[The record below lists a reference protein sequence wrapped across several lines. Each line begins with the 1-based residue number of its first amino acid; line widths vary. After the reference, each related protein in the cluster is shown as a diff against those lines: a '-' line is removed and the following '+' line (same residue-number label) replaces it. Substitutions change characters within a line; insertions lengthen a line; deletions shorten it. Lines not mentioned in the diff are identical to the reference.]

1 MLRSFQTV
9 LSVIGVGVLCC
20 AFFGCGSGSSTG
32 SSTPTPPTPPP
43 PPPVTTG
50 FPGVSFAGKA
60 MAGKQAIVDA
70 LVQLYAAGTT
80 GNGSAGTALLTTP
93 LFTDATGAFTVPA
106 GYACPAAA
114 SQLYVIVRAGQVG
127 TSPLNAA
134 IALATPIGAC
144 NQLPA
149 ASQFVINE
157 VTTAATAWGLAQ
169 FLSAGGNIGAS
180 ATNTQGFSNAVAT
193 VANLANLTTGT
204 SPGAAFPKNASSPA
218 PRLNSLANL
227 LNTCTA
233 ASSAVLPALQCIPFF
248 MATTPA
254 NGSTPLNT
262 LDAALNIVRN
272 PGSNVAALYAQATA
286 SSAFMPALTAAPADW
301 TLFVRFSGGGMASPS
316 SLGVDSTGNIWVA
329 SYGSNAAGGAP
340 IGAVSEFTPTGS
352 PVFPNGITGDG
363 LSECYGL
370 AVDAQ
375 NNVWVTNEESPSTV
389 NGGLGSVSV
398 FNSSGQ
404 PISGTTGYVAGGL
417 DYPVAVAIDTNADAW
432 VVDFG
437 NSHVSLLSSAGAP
450 LSGATGYTTDSFA
463 FPLAVAVDGNHNAW
477 IGDENDTD
485 ITRVSSDGTQFL
497 KVSCCDGPDG
507 LAIDQLGNVW
517 IANLFGDSISEV
529 SGTGA
534 VLSSGYSDN
543 KASIDHPQGIAVD
556 GSGNVWI
563 SNFRGPSIT
572 ELAGAAASSPGQILS
587 PTAGYA
593 PDAKL
598 LEAYDI
604 VIDASGDLWV
614 TSFGDN
620 TITEFVGLAAPVKT
634 PRIGLPQAP

>member
-1 MLRSFQTV
+1 MLRSFHAV
-9 LSVIGVGVLCC
+9 LTVIGAGALCC
-20 AFFGCGSGSSTG
+20 AFSGCGSGSSTG
-32 SSTPTPPTPPP
+32 SPTPPP
-43 PPPVTTG
+43 PPPPPPPVITG
-50 FPGVSFAGKA
+50 FPGVSFTGKA
-60 MAGKQAIVDA
+60 MAGNQAIVGA
-70 LVQLYAAGTT
+70 AIQLYAAGTT
-80 GNGSAGTALLTTP
+80 GNGSAATSLLTTA
-93 LFTDATGAFTVPA
+93 LTTDANGAFTVPA
-106 GYACPAAA
+106 SYSCPAVA
-114 SQLYVIVRAGQVG
+114 SQLYIVASGGSVG
-127 TSPLNAA
+127 TSAANAA
-134 IALATPIGAC
+134 ITLATAVGAC
-144 NQLPA
+144 NQITA
-149 ASQFVINE
+149 SSQFVINE
-157 VTTAATAWGLAQ
+157 VTTAATAWALNQ
-169 FLSAGGNIGAS
+169 FLATGVKFGAS
-180 ATNTQGFSNAVAT
+180 STNTQGLVNAVAT
-193 VANLANLTTGT
+193 VANLANITNGS
-204 SPGAAFPKNASSPA
+204 SPGTAFPANGVSPA
-218 PRLNSLANL
+218 AKINTLANL

-233 ASSAVLPALQCIPFF
+233 A
-248 MATTPA
+248 TTPA
-254 NGSTPLNT
+254 PCSQLFASTTPSGGSAPGNT
-262 LDAALNIVRN
+262 LDAALNLVRD
-272 PGSNVAALYAQATA
+272 PGSNVAALYTQATA

-329 SYGSNAAGGAP
+329 SYGSNAAGGA
-340 IGAVSEFTPTGS
+340 VSEFTPTGS
-352 PVFPNGITGDG
+352 PVFPNGITGNG

-370 AVDAQ
+370 AIDAQ

-389 NGGLGSVSV
+389 NSGLGSVSV

-404 PISGTTGYVAGGL
+404 PVSGTTGYIAGGL

-604 VIDASGDLWV
+604 VIDASGNLWV
-614 TSFGDN
+614 TSFGNN
-620 TITEFVGLAAPVKT
+620 TITEFVGLATPVKT